1 MDFIP
6 KNCRIMVYQQPVS
19 GRYGI
24 PGLGGLL
31 MMKAEQ
37 IHWNGSDDIAM
48 VFFNASN
55 SQCKVLVA
63 DQYGYTCSA
72 RRLNSGRFPAA
83 LALGLVPEEI
93 SREALANLLKL
104 DFEI

>member
-1 MDFIP
+1 MDIIP
-6 KNCRIMVYQQPVS
+6 KNCRIVVYQQPVS

-31 MMKAEQ
+31 MMCAER
-37 IHWNGSDDIAM
+37 ISWNGRDNIAM
-48 VFFNASN
+48 VFINTQCT
-55 SQCKVLVA
+55 QCKIMVA
-63 DQYGYTCSA
+63 DQTGYSCTA

-93 SREALANLLKL
+93 TREALAQLLKL
-104 DFEI
+104 DFDF